1 MRSRP
6 IFDGK
11 SIEGWRTEHDP
22 TSVTAADIAPAVAGA
37 ELRFRFGLS
46 GGAPGG
52 QVAALAYDTPEGV
65 ARYYRLRF
73 TIRAERPMRVSVQL
87 RDGAD
92 PARRWQRSIYVDSP
106 LQERTVYFDDLVPVG
121 STSERRPDLAAVGSV
136 LFVVDAN
143 NTKPGSSGRIWIRS
157 AALEH

>member
-1 MRSRP
+1 V
-6 IFDGK
+6 
-11 SIEGWRTEHDP
+11 ET
-22 TSVTAADIAPAVAGA
+22 APAVTGA

-65 ARYYRLRF
+65 ARYDRLRF

-92 PARRWQRSIYVDSP
+92 PARRWHRSIYVDPSQ
-106 LQERTVYFDDLVPVG
+106 QERMVYFDDLVPVD
-121 STSERRPDLAAVGSV
+121 STAEPRPDLAAIRSV